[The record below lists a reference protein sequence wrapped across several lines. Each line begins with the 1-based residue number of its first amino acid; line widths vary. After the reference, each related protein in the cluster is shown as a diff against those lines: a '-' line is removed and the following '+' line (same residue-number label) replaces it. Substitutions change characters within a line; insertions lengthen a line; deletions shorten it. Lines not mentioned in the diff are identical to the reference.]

1 MPDGTYLA
9 GPGPG
14 QQQKP
19 DSLAIRPGMF
29 DDIVGP
35 GPDSTTQSAAAPAT
49 PPQGLDIR
57 PGMFDDIVGPS
68 PSPAATP
75 PSPSLGDALR
85 GLLPQQG
92 ESLGS
97 AVARDLMSIPRQAL
111 SGIEGVGHAV
121 AHPIDTVEA
130 IGRGIYGD
138 VKGVAN
144 YLIDTPLPKGDE
156 SVGQMLRDETTN
168 LLDTTPKAIPSII
181 GIGLLAAG
189 APEGSL
195 LRRGASFAAG
205 GALSDLQ
212 HPVQGAVGGLFGGEL
227 LHQGLSRI
235 LPAALKPDVL
245 PETPF
250 AEPPKVDDMLANVR
264 QNAAEMLRRSRPVSE
279 GGNGGF
285 SFDPRTGKFLDK
297 NGFFVGMG
305 NDQGVFSRT
314 GPNAITDAD
323 EQAGQGL
330 EDVVTKNPEL
340 FQRGNVALG
349 GWRDSGA
356 LHAEPSQIYND
367 INPAFMSAYERG
379 QVATGGFINGEWHEV
394 PTQGPE
400 AQRVYELAKQYGK
413 APTQIQEYFDA
424 RGEQGNAVSEALE
437 RIGSAAKAAQRAAA
451 AGSAAGVGAASSQ
464 GTGVLQ
470 RTAQSGSGTEGSGT
484 GDVPPG
490 GGAPPPPNEPPAGSV
505 GGEGGAGDEG
515 SRPGPSGYGFTVDEE
530 AALLDKFLHSDEYL
544 SHFLNLSK
552 IGVTGDVQKA
562 AVRGAVFRAIDENRL
577 DPKLRISWEQTQ
589 AGARNI
595 LNNMTPQELAALG
608 AKQVRESGVM
618 TRDVDFAHYVAHRR
632 LTQEFEGLSA
642 AIRDKNIPITQAHEL
657 TDKLNAVSD
666 DMTELAKN
674 MIPSHSEKGRMLNAL
689 KIAANQTTDP
699 TYWLLRASKMRDGV
713 PLGADEKLEIMQ
725 AIEKVKSAPNAFMR
739 RKWQNL
745 LAAKT
750 YGMKY
755 MTPWQKTAA
764 VYRASLLS
772 SPSSL
777 LGATVGH
784 LAFAGLDAADK
795 NLAGVYD
802 MLLGSITHQR
812 TTPFAPLADI
822 RARWRGMKQA
832 AKGAPGLIRRGE
844 SDVQGVV
851 DQKELSWDRL
861 GDSASANLLE
871 RATDPLLRT
880 GNIIFGVGSKMFLR
894 MYGIVPH
901 IIRGGAMEASLES
914 QARLI
919 AMSENLG
926 GKLLED
932 RVRALRAKWAT
943 DGAPEQIQRNAWE
956 DGAVAAL
963 TNRGYLARA
972 ATGFKQMAGD
982 YLGGPGR
989 LAADAAMPFTT
1000 VPSNLVEQSAKHIF
1014 GLPVAAAQLVK
1025 LFRGSIGGE
1034 AKADLQRAAVAHMAR
1049 GSTGAAAMLAGYL
1062 LANAGRATGPAQD
1075 ADRRAV
1081 AVMTGRQPNAIRLG
1095 IEWYN
1100 DARFAPITEMVELGV
1115 YMHDY
1120 LNNPRQVTDTTDP
1133 NQSKQVGLLKGAGQT
1148 LLQTV
1153 QDAPFAQG
1161 VKYISDAITEPG
1173 NAAENYA
1180 RDVAHGLVPTAL
1192 AHAEEAVD
1200 PYVRQPDMNHGLGRS
1215 ILQTVESR
1223 IPIPAVYNQVPVKPN
1238 PLGLPT
1244 THETGV
1250 VAGFTPY
1257 PATADQTLTDPVM
1270 KAISESGVS
1279 LPAIKI
1285 EHGESQAEYQAR
1297 VQAIA
1302 RTAYADLSRLVS
1314 SYRWQNID
1322 ERAVAAAAR
1331 PDVPYTPAEV
1341 AQYFRQQLIKSVVSR
1356 AKSRAARQ
1364 TSPRANA
1371 PAELRALIHPTD
1383 DDSST
1388 PNE

>member
-68 PSPAATP
+68 A
-75 PSPSLGDALR
+75 SPSASTEQPSFFQRVGAALR
-85 GLLPQQG
+85 GYLPQPG
-92 ESLGS
+92 
-97 AVARDLMSIPRQAL
+97 
-111 SGIEGVGHAV
+111 EGVLHTAGRDVTGLAKGFAKPFGTLYLGGLGDFLKPGDAV
-121 AHPIDTVEA
+121 QAPTPAQTALAGVQVATTVEA
-130 IGRGIYGD
+130 G
-138 VKGVAN
+138 
-144 YLIDTPLPKGDE
+144 PLEG
-156 SVGQMLRDETTN
+156 
-168 LLDTTPKAIPSII
+168 AIAKRL
-181 GIGLLAAG
+181 GGGLAARVLAGAGVGAGAGAVFNPQDPGVGAFLGGAIG
-189 APEGSL
+189 APL
-195 LRRGASFAAG
+195 
-205 GALSDLQ
+205 GAL
-212 HPVQGAVGGLFGGEL
+212 HAP
-227 LHQGLSRI
+227 
-235 LPAALKPDVL
+235 PKPKVA

-250 AEPPKVDDMLANVR
+250 AEPPSVDDMLNNVR

-470 RTAQSGSGTEGSGT
+470 RVAQGGGGAEGGGA

-505 GGEGGAGDEG
+505 GGDDEG

-530 AALLDKFLHSDEYL
+530 SSLLDKLLNSDKYF
-544 SHFLNLSK
+544 SKYLNLSK
-552 IGVTGDVQKA
+552 IRATGDVQKA
-562 AVRGAVFRAIDENRL
+562 AIRGALYRAINENRL
-577 DPKLRISWEQTQ
+577 DPKLRVTWEQTQ
-589 AGARNI
+589 AGARNM
-595 LNNMTPQELAALG
+595 LDNMTPQELAAFG
-608 AKQVRESGVM
+608 AKQMREGAGVM
-618 TRDVDFAHYVAHRR
+618 SPSVDFAHRVAAGH
-632 LTQEFEGLSA
+632 LNQEFEGLSA
-642 AIRDKNIPITQAHEL
+642 AIRDRNIPINQAHEL
-657 TDKLNAVSD
+657 TDKLRQVSD
-666 DMTELAKN
+666 DHVALLKN
-674 MIPSHSEKGRMLNAL
+674 LSPAHSEAGRVLNAL

-699 TYWLLRASKMRDGV
+699 TYWLIRAMKMRDGA
-713 PLGADEKLEIMQ
+713 PLNADEHLEISEALQ
-725 AIEKVKSAPNAFMR
+725 KVKDAPTAFQR
-739 RKWQNL
+739 QRWQNL
-745 LAAKT
+745 LAAKV

-755 MTPWQKTAA
+755 MTPWQKAA
-764 VYRASLLS
+764 SVYRASLLS

-777 LGATVGH
+777 LGAAIGH
-784 LAFAGLDAADK
+784 TAFAGVDAADK
-795 NLAGVYD
+795 NLAGFYD
-802 MLLGSITHQR
+802 WMLSGITHQR
-812 TTPFAPLADI
+812 TTPFAPVADF
-822 RARWRGMKQA
+822 RARIRGMA
-832 AKGAPGLIRRGE
+832 AATKDLKRLMLSGS

-851 DQKELSWDRL
+851 DQKEVSWDRL
-861 GDSASANLLE
+861 GDQASANLLE

-880 GNIIFGVGSKMFLR
+880 GNVMFGIGSKFVLR
-894 MYGIVPH
+894 LYGNVPH
-901 IIRGGAMEASLES
+901 ILRAGAMEASLES

-919 AMSENLG
+919 GMSEGLG
-926 GKLLED
+926 GKLLEE
-932 RVRALRAKWAT
+932 RIRALRSKWAV
-943 DGAPEQIQRNAWE
+943 DGAPDGVQRQAWE

-963 TNRGYLARA
+963 TNRGVLARA
-972 ATGFKQMAGD
+972 ASGFKTGVQA
-982 YLGGPGR
+982 YFGGPGR
-989 LAADAAMPFTT
+989 LAADVAMPFTT
-1000 VPSNLVEQSAKHIF
+1000 VPSNLIEQGAKHIF
-1014 GLPVAAAQLVK
+1014 AWPYAGAQLVK
-1025 LFRGSIGGE
+1025 LFGKSIEGQ
-1034 AKADLQRAAVAHMAR
+1034 AKADLQRAAVANMAR
-1049 GSTGAAAMLAGYL
+1049 GSTGAAAMFAGYL
-1062 LANAGRATGPAQD
+1062 LAKHGLATGPAND
-1075 ADRRAV
+1075 PDRRAI
-1081 AVMTGRQPNAIRLG
+1081 AVMTGRQPDAIRLG
-1095 IEWYN
+1095 PEWYN
-1100 DARFAPITEMVELGV
+1100 DARFAPITEMVEMGI
-1115 YMHDY
+1115 YAHDY
-1120 LNNPRQVTDTTDP
+1120 FNNPRQITETTDP
-1133 NQSKQVGLLKGAGQT
+1133 NESKQVGFLKGAGEAFAH
-1148 LLQTV
+1148 TV
-1153 QDAPFAQG
+1153 ADAPFAQG

-1173 NAAENYA
+1173 NIAKNYVQ
-1180 RDVAHGLVPTAL
+1180 DVARGVVPTFIS
-1192 AHAEEAVD
+1192 HAEEAMD
-1200 PYVRQPDMNHGLGRS
+1200 PYVRQPDITHGFARDLE
-1215 ILQTVESR
+1215 QTIESR
-1223 IPIPAVYNQVPVKPN
+1223 IPIPAIYNRVPVKPN

-1270 KAISESGVS
+1270 KAISESQVS
-1279 LPAIKI
+1279 LPAIKLAP
-1285 EHGESQAEYQAR
+1285 GESESEYQAR
-1297 VQAIA
+1297 VQEIA
-1302 RTAYADLSRLVS
+1302 RTAYGRLSQLVNS
-1314 SYRWQNID
+1314 ARWQEID
-1322 ERAVAAAAR
+1322 QQAVRAAAR
-1331 PDVPYTPAEV
+1331 PGMPYTPAEI
-1341 AQYFRQQLIKSVVSR
+1341 AQHFRQELIKGVVSK
-1356 AKSRAARQ
+1356 AKAQAARK
-1364 TSPRANA
+1364 TSPHANA
-1371 PAELRALIHPTD
+1371 PAILRGIILPHTD